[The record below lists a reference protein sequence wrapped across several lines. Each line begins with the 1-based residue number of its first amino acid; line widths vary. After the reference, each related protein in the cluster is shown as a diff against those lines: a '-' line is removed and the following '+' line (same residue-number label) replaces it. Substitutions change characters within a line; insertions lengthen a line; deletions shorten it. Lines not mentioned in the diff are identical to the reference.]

1 MKSVLVFLMLLGLSC
16 TQVFGQESIKKDTI
30 KLDAGLGKD
39 GGEGLLSIDPSMD
52 RVKIK
57 GHGENLEIKPDSAG
71 NFDPKLKKPFYIPSY
86 YVNPSP
92 MFLGDYQAYGRFAP
106 YFYGEG
112 MQTTLP
118 GIGRVNRLGWVYQ
131 RQINDFLEVYAGINA
146 TKYTLPYSIGQSF
159 GVSGAMTFRPMDKF
173 HLMIFGAYS
182 PDNRYNFNNTYYG
195 ATIGYD
201 FTERLGV
208 DVGVQR
214 FYDSRTGWETMPV
227 VVPSYKFKKFKLG
240 VDVGGLFY
248 EGMRSIIHK

>member
-16 TQVFGQESIKKDTI
+16 MQVFGQESIKKDTI

-57 GHGENLEIKPDSAG
+57 DHGENLEIKPDSVG
-71 NFDPKLKKPFYIPSY
+71 NFDSKLKKPFYIPSY

-92 MFLGDYQAYGRFAP
+92 MFWGDYQAYGQFAP

-131 RQINDFLEVYAGINA
+131 RQINDFWRCMRESMPQNILYLI
-146 TKYTLPYSIGQSF
+146 
-159 GVSGAMTFRPMDKF
+159 VSVSR
-173 HLMIFGAYS
+173 S
-182 PDNRYNFNNTYYG
+182 
-195 ATIGYD
+195 GY
-201 FTERLGV
+201 LV
-208 DVGVQR
+208 
-214 FYDSRTGWETMPV
+214 
-227 VVPSYKFKKFKLG
+227 L
-240 VDVGGLFY
+240 
-248 EGMRSIIHK
+248 